1 MADTNERLQSLVEE
15 LQALA
20 ESGAVAMPDTVQ
32 ALNHAT
38 ERLVE
43 NATVKGIAV
52 SPDDL
57 EQDPVVQEA
66 TPGR

>member
-1 MADTNERLQSLVEE
+1 MSDTSNRLSSLVSE
-15 LQALA
+15 LASLA
-20 ESGAVAMPDTVQ
+20 EGGAVATPDLAQ

-43 NATVKGIAV
+43 NATVKGIAL